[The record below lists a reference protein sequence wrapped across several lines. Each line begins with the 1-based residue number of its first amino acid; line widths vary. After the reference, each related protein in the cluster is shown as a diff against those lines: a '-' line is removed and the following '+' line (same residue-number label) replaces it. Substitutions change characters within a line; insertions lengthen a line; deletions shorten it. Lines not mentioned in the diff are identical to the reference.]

1 MELCCCFVLSLLCFS
16 WLPIFLLFKLK
27 INKIYYFNI
36 LKYMYIYQTTS
47 TPRGTHSFPVNA
59 LTPSL
64 IVRWGKKKV
73 LLSHWRVDR
82 TAKISALLL
91 WNSIEILK
99 FYLILRLFKQLLIK
113 EKWLHLYITL
123 GSQILEL
130 ELKRCNSFFTLFKCA
145 LELKSAVKLV
155 NFNCPDS
162 ENVSS
167 RWNKTVLKPCNLIQI
182 EYITK

>member
-64 IVRWGKKKV
+64 IVRWGKKKCCC
-73 LLSHWRVDR
+73 LTEELIGQQKYQLYYCD
-82 TAKISALLL
+82 LP
-91 WNSIEILK
+91 LK